1 MDTHEILNTIWTAI
15 NTPVGITVMA
25 GVFLWLLNRLY
36 AAKPAWA
43 AFEGAIISAVKFAE
57 KQVPDGTPNKGLARL
72 DAALK
77 YVVKVYEETKG
88 KKPSA
93 KTVAELTEGIQV
105 VHNDLEKAGA
115 LK

>member
-1 MDTHEILNTIWTAI
+1 MNTEEILKLVWAAL

-25 GVFLWLLNRLY
+25 GIALWLINRLY

-57 KQVPDGTPNKGLARL
+57 KQVPDGTPSKGLARL

-77 YVVKVYEETKG
+77 YVLKVYEEANG
-88 KKPSA
+88 KRPSP
-93 KTVAELTEGIQV
+93 KTVADLKEGVQI
-105 VHNDLEKAGA
+105 VHNDLEKTGT